1 MLLCDYVPRC
11 VCVCVCVHDPSISD
25 TLGMDLETLRAVNFL
40 TLGESTPSGEV
51 IKYLSLPT
59 VWQQV
64 CGLVWW
70 CFPCVFTEHVRCVC
84 GALSYC

>member
-1 MLLCDYVPRC
+1 M
-11 VCVCVCVHDPSISD
+11 CVCVHDPSISD

-59 VWQQV
+59 VWQQLLDQCNYDATKASV
-64 CGLVWW
+64 DAFNAANRWRKRGIAVI
-70 CFPCVFTEHVRCVC
+70 PVK
-84 GALSYC
+84 